1 MLLVSRGAV
10 ATLLISP
17 SPFTDADRA
26 IVERVAG
33 GEAFTIQVSPW
44 TGGATSQLDRIARS
58 RTPDDLAA
66 ATADPRLDFSP
77 PTDDRPFFFNMLKP
91 ASFAQAQSLPSEGV
105 ARGNLYATTTLVVLF
120 GITATLVCVTIVGP
134 LVAHGRPPMRAR
146 AFAASLIYFAG
157 IGLGFMLVQ
166 MALLQ
171 RFSIYL
177 GHPTHTLS
185 ITLFSMI
192 LFAGIGSYISDR
204 VAPRWPATRV
214 DDAAGRDGGPAG
226 APGARAGRDACDDRL
241 RPGHAQRDRGRRSSG
256 RLSALLGFFFPT
268 GLRLVNRLSPE
279 ATAWMWGVNGAF
291 SVLGSIVAVAIS
303 IFVGIHA
310 NVLAAAALYGMLA
323 FPLAV
328 LRRES
333 RA

>member
-1 MLLVSRGAV
+1 MPGAGRG
-10 ATLLISP
+10 
-17 SPFTDADRA
+17 
-26 IVERVAG
+26 
-33 GEAFTIQVSPW
+33 
-44 TGGATSQLDRIARS
+44 
-58 RTPDDLAA
+58 DDLAA

-134 LVAHGRPPMRAR
+134 LVAHGRPPMSAR
-146 AFAASLIYFAG
+146 AFAASLIYFSG

-204 VAPRWPATRV
+204 AAPRWPALEWTMPLAATAGLLVLLALVPVVTRATIGYGLGMRSAIV
-214 DDAAGRDGGPAG
+214 VALLGP
-226 APGARAGRDACDDRL
+226 
-241 RPGHAQRDRGRRSSG
+241 
-256 RLSALLGFFFPT
+256 LSALLGFFFPT

-279 ATAWMWGVNGAF
+279 ATAWMWGVNGAC

-333 RA
+333 RT